1 MSKGMGVRQR
11 CPDQS
16 CLGTTWGTRHRQ
28 QDLWLSCPGGGGQAS
43 LEGYRML
50 MCVHTCVREKICMYI
65 STYIHSSHN
74 DPVR

>member
-16 CLGTTWGTRHRQ
+16 CLGTTWGTGHRQ
-28 QDLWLSCPGGGGQAS
+28 QDLWLSCPGGQAS

-50 MCVHTCVREKICMYI
+50 CVRTRVCVREKICMYI
-65 STYIHSSHN
+65 STYIHCSHN

>member
-1 MSKGMGVRQR
+1 MSRHGRETEV
-11 CPDQS
+11 
-16 CLGTTWGTRHRQ
+16 TRPE
-28 QDLWLSCPGGGGQAS
+28 LSGYHPAQATRLMAELPRGQAS